1 MISCRSSLFLVADVL
16 FGRVG
21 TGGVESDEREIQER
35 ASEITGSL
43 PLILIPSYI
52 LGWRDQACGEGG
64 SRELKRYGQTD
75 GNLMIEPVRSPALR
89 VHGYRARPVPW
100 LFSENDGY

>member
-52 LGWRDQACGEGG
+52 LGWRDQACARACRINVWTAI
-64 SRELKRYGQTD
+64 SRVDDCYDL
-75 GNLMIEPVRSPALR
+75 
-89 VHGYRARPVPW
+89 
-100 LFSENDGY
+100 